1 MKLFIFAKQ
10 IENYKDLKNAIAAV
24 DSDSVIMRF
33 HEQKKLF
40 KKLEQGLP
48 DVLFV
53 EVNDIEAFT
62 LLEKI
67 MQKYPRLNSVI
78 YSPEK
83 QFALEAFSLNVSGYM
98 YKKPT
103 PEKMREQFSNLRY
116 PVTGREGDYV

>member
-1 MKLFIFAKQ
+1 MNLFIYAEQ
-10 IENYKDLKNAIAAV
+10 SQNYKDLKNAIVAV

-33 HEQKKLF
+33 HEQKKLL
-40 KKLEQGLP
+40 KKLERELP
-48 DVLFV
+48 DILFV

-83 QFALEAFSLNVSGYM
+83 KVALEAFSLNVSGYL

-103 PEKMREQFSNLRY
+103 PEKIREQFFNLRY
-116 PVTGREGDYV
+116 PIERKDDAYV